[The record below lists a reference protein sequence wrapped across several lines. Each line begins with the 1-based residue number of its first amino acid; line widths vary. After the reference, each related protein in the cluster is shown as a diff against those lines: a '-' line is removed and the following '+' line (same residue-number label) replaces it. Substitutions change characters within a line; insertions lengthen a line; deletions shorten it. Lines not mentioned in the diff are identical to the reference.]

1 MKESFSVKNHYEF
14 RRAYN
19 KGARKGGRY
28 MVVNVVKTSHGESRL
43 GITVSR
49 KFGNSVQRNRFKRL
63 VRESFRTVRSDLL
76 GKYDIIVTARYSE
89 RAAATPQ
96 RKLRAVYVPSSSE
109 VHREFVRILRT
120 LGVLAYMND
129 KSASENSRE
138 EAPRDDI
145 GVSEQTPV

>member
-19 KGARKGGRY
+19 KGTRKGGRY
-28 MVVNVVKTSHGESRL
+28 MVVNVTKSSHEESRL
-43 GITVSR
+43 GISVSR

-63 VRESFRTVRSDLL
+63 VRESFRSVRSDLS

-89 RAAATPQ
+89 RAAANPQ

-120 LGVLAYMND
+120 LGVLAY
-129 KSASENSRE
+129 KSDISGSENSPG
-138 EAPRDDI
+138 EAPDR
-145 GVSEQTPV
+145 VSDKELQDS